1 MIGDNMLDKKIV
13 LVLIFIVA
21 ILSISAVNASE
32 NRDNST
38 DVVVNNESI
47 ADSMP
52 IFNESNAVSNGSAQ
66 TEVTKSNLTEPKSI
80 SLSVSKLSTTYGS
93 GKYFKVKVIDSK
105 AKKPV
110 ANVKLIL
117 KVYSGKKYKKITAAT
132 DSNGIAKYYASNLGI
147 GNHKV
152 TINVKDSKKFSS
164 KMKYSSIKISMA
176 KLKISAPKITGYY
189 NESKRYKIAVKNSE
203 SKKPMK
209 SIKVMIKVFTD
220 KKYKNWSNL
229 INYYPKNKAI
239 VEVIPYYNY
248 YDRELNTTK
257 WSYYYG
263 DEELS
268 DEVSKYGIKLPL
280 DEGKIPAIPKEA
292 IETNIESDN
301 AYYYRYRDRMWKWYD
316 IEGNYSN
323 FSSER
328 PEGFA
333 EKDEDSEKYTE
344 WSEYSLDYP
353 QEKSYRE
360 IQQTTGYKFYYE
372 NKKGKKIYYNSGK
385 YTAREEVN
393 TEKYNKYDE
402 GSAEL
407 YRFRDKQWR
416 WYNGEQ
422 RSYSGYLSEPHDY
435 APIKDKDTEILES
448 PTNWSAERYTDETT
462 VDYRIEEKKLMTRFR
477 RQYEILSLP
486 VLKKPLT
493 KEKFEQKVKTN
504 LKDFSSRED
513 KKLEVSYK
521 FRYKKS

>member
-1 MIGDNMLDKKIV
+1 MKRMTYVDSEGNTTNIGL
-13 LVLIFIVA
+13 
-21 ILSISAVNASE
+21 E
-32 NRDNST
+32 R
-38 DVVVNNESI
+38 
-47 ADSMP
+47 
-52 IFNESNAVSNGSAQ
+52 
-66 TEVTKSNLTEPKSI
+66 
-80 SLSVSKLSTTYGS
+80 
-93 GKYFKVKVIDSK
+93 
-105 AKKPV
+105 KKPLLRLLLIINILIPIILIGLIIYTTIINKKCINIYNQIKKASLIYIKDQGETPSIEGDSV
-110 ANVKLIL
+110 DVNIQDLYSEQYLKSEDTDNVLCAGTVIIT
-117 KVYSGKKYKKITAAT
+117 KYKKDYIYTL
-132 DSNGIAKYYASNLGI
+132 DVRNCNKCS
-147 GNHKV
+147 
-152 TINVKDSKKFSS
+152 
-164 KMKYSSIKISMA
+164 
-176 KLKISAPKITGYY
+176 
-189 NESKRYKIAVKNSE
+189 
-203 SKKPMK
+203 
-209 SIKVMIKVFTD
+209 TD

-521 FRYKKS
+521 FRYRKS